1 MLKSLRLRRVSILVF
16 CLAFLATS
24 CPCISIP
31 RSDSAV
37 VTVLAL
43 SWIVMWISTALA
55 VLAEKIFKKIENAGI
70 NVNPRL
76 VEDYIDG
83 SVSNVVL
90 ALIGFSLGVLYMVT
104 RIEQLV
110 AALVSILA
118 AQFTVALIVAAG
130 LATIIRL
137 LRKLRVQL

>member
-1 MLKSLRLRRVSILVF
+1 M
-16 CLAFLATS
+16 
-24 CPCISIP
+24 
-31 RSDSAV
+31 
-37 VTVLAL
+37 LAL

-55 VLAEKIFKKIENAGI
+55 MLAEKVFKRIENAGI
-70 NVNPRL
+70 NVNPKL

-83 SVSNVVL
+83 CVSNVAL
-90 ALIGFSLGVLYMVT
+90 LLIGFVLGLLYMAT

-110 AALVSILA
+110 AALASILA

-130 LATIIRL
+130 LAAIIRL